1 MYTKF
6 ISVKK
11 IVHKK
16 KFKKNSAQKNHEK
29 NYCTEFIRKK
39 NCAQKK
45 KSAKKKGTKK
55 NPRKKLEH
63 KIHQRKKLS
72 TKKTFAKKKSTKFI
86 REK

>member
-45 KSAKKKGTKK
+45 
-55 NPRKKLEH
+55 NLRKKRAQK
-63 KIHQRKKLS
+63 KIREKNW
-72 TKKTFAKKKSTKFI
+72 STKFI
-86 REK
+86 SEKN